1 MSLRDSSL
9 KSLRP
14 DVITGTVKT
23 EMSSE
28 EYFQNSILRPII
40 KFQNDLLIAVF
51 LNYCNTYKNVFFDL
65 SVEKKIMYI
74 DTAIVKNTAFRN
86 SLQDLII
93 GLFSVEEY
101 SQYIE
106 NASALNKRMTGIIK
120 ERLISHVQVLSEARP
135 TT

>member
-1 MSLRDSSL
+1 
-9 KSLRP
+9 
-14 DVITGTVKT
+14 
-23 EMSSE
+23 
-28 EYFQNSILRPII
+28 
-40 KFQNDLLIAVF
+40 
-51 LNYCNTYKNVFFDL
+51 
-65 SVEKKIMYI
+65 MYI

-86 SLQDLII
+86 SLKDLII